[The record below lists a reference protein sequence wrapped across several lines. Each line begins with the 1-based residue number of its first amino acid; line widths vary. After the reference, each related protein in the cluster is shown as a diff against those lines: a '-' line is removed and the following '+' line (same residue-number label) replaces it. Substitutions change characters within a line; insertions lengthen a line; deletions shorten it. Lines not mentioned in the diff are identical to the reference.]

1 VQFPRDPVR
10 VWFAATTSQASA
22 YSPCNIT
29 GFFTIQD
36 SFRDP
41 LRVGS
46 TGAGVALD
54 TGVTTSVSL
63 RRTRHPSI
71 VTRFNGQRLVGR
83 AVSNEVARIYSE
95 LDDRSWQVEVSHEC
109 RFPPGRG
116 YGTSGAGALGLS
128 LALNDVMGLSF
139 SMPEAAQIAH
149 LCEIRCKTGLGTVA
163 SVFSGGL
170 TVRIVPGAPGV
181 GQVRKLT
188 LPSSLRIVSGSFGPI
203 STRRVLA
210 NHYLKKTINACGR
223 GLIERFLRDVSH
235 SNFMTIS
242 RKFSDC
248 IGLISSRLRRAMNAL
263 DSSGFSCS
271 MMMLG
276 ESLFCLLPR
285 EDVGRVEAIFRS
297 HELTP
302 VTSLVAGSGADLI

>member
-1 VQFPRDPVR
+1 M
-10 VWFAATTSQASA
+10 
-22 YSPCNIT
+22 
-29 GFFTIQD
+29 
-36 SFRDP
+36 
-41 LRVGS
+41 
-46 TGAGVALD
+46 
-54 TGVTTSVSL
+54 
-63 RRTRHPSI
+63 
-71 VTRFNGQRLVGR
+71 

-95 LDDRSWQVEVSHEC
+95 LDERSWQVEISHEC

-139 SMPEAAQIAH
+139 STLEAAQIAH
-149 LCEIRCKTGLGTVA
+149 VCEIHSTTGLGTVA

-170 TVRIVPGAPGV
+170 TVRTAPGAPEI
-181 GQVRKLT
+181 GQVRRLT
-188 LPSSLRIVSGSFGPI
+188 LPSSLRIVSGSFAPI

-210 NHYLKKTINACGR
+210 NDYLKKTINACGR
-223 GLIERFLRDVSH
+223 SFVERFLQDISY

-242 RKFSDC
+242 RRFSDC
-248 IGLISSRLRRAMNAL
+248 VGLISSRLRRVMNAL

-276 ESLFCLLPR
+276 ESLFCLLPS
-285 EDVGRVEAIFRS
+285 EYAPLVEAILRS

-302 VTSLVAGSGADLI
+302 TTSSIAWSGARLI

>member
-1 VQFPRDPVR
+1 MQFPRDPLQ

-22 YSPCNIT
+22 FSPCNIT
-29 GFFTIQD
+29 GFFRIHD
-36 SFRDP
+36 SFDDP

-46 TGAGVALD
+46 TGAAVALAN
-54 TGVTTSVSL
+54 GVTTRVSL

-71 VTRFNGQRLVGR
+71 VTRFNGQRLEDK
-83 AVSNEVARIYSE
+83 AVSNEVTRIYSE
-95 LDDRSWQVEVSHEC
+95 LDERSWQVRISHEC

-128 LALNDVMGLSF
+128 LALNEAMGLSF
-139 SMPEAAQIAH
+139 SKPEAAQIAH
-149 LCEIRCKTGLGTVA
+149 LSEVECKTGLGTIA

-170 TVRIVPGAPGV
+170 TVRTVPGAPEI
-181 GQVRKLT
+181 GQVRKLV

-210 NHYLKKTINACGR
+210 NHSLKKTINDCGR
-223 GLIERFLRDVSH
+223 ALIERFLQDVSY
-235 SNFMTIS
+235 SNFMSIS
-242 RKFSDC
+242 RKFSNC
-248 IGLISSRLRRAMNAL
+248 VGLISSRLRRAMNTL

-285 EDVGRVEAIFRS
+285 EDVSPVEEIFRS
-297 HELTP
+297 NELTP
-302 VTSLVAGSGADLI
+302 ATSKVARSGARLI

>member
-1 VQFPRDPVR
+1 MQLPRDPPW
-10 VWFAATTSQASA
+10 VWFVATTSQVSA
-22 YSPCNIT
+22 FSPCNIT
-29 GFFTIQD
+29 GFFRIHD
-36 SFRDP
+36 SGRTP

-46 TGAGVALD
+46 TGAAVALA
-54 TGVTTSVSL
+54 TGVTTRVSL
-63 RRTRHPSI
+63 RRTRHPNI
-71 VTRFNGQRLVGR
+71 VARFNGQRLADE
-83 AVSNEVARIYSE
+83 AVSNEVARRYLE
-95 LDDRSWQVEVSHEC
+95 LDGRSWQVRISHEC
-109 RFPPGRG
+109 RFPYGHG

-149 LCEIRCKTGLGTVA
+149 LCEIHCKTGLGTVV

-170 TVRIVPGAPGV
+170 TVRTVPGAPEI

-210 NHYLKKTINACGR
+210 NHYLKKTINACGQA
-223 GLIERFLRDVSH
+223 LIEKFLGDASYC
-235 SNFMTIS
+235 NFMIIS
-242 RKFSDC
+242 RKFSNC
-248 IGLISSRLRRAMNAL
+248 VGLISARLRRAMNAL
-263 DSSGFSCS
+263 DSSGFTSS

-276 ESLFCLLPR
+276 ESLFCLLPH
-285 EDVGRVEAIFRS
+285 EDVARVEAILRS

-302 VTSLVAGSGADLI
+302 TNSLVARSGARLI